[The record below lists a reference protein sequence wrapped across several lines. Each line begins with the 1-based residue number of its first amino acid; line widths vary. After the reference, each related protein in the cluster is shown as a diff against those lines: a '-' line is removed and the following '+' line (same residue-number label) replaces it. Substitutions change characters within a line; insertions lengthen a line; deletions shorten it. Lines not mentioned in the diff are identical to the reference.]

1 MKSILYAGAA
11 LMIGASIYGFVDYRH
26 THKKKGFKE
35 MYAEKKT
42 EAPVAVATTDE
53 PVTSKEIAVT
63 EKTKP
68 AVSKKMVAV
77 KAKEADPV
85 QPIAGEEKLVT
96 EKKAFGDA
104 PAVTVEPSQES
115 SALKTVKKKR
125 KLKKELFS
133 RAPLRDEEEVLIES
147 VKEKVKKTESK
158 EL

>member
-11 LMIGASIYGFVDYRH
+11 LMIGASIYGFVDYKQ
-26 THKKKGFKE
+26 THKKKEFKE
-35 MYAEKKT
+35 MYAEKKK
-42 EAPVAVATTDE
+42 EAPVAVATPDE

-68 AVSKKMVAV
+68 VAGKKAVAV

-85 QPIAGEEKLVT
+85 QPIADADKLVT
-96 EKKAFGDA
+96 EKKVFGDE
-104 PAVTVEPSQES
+104 PAVTVEPSRES

-133 RAPLRDEEEVLIES
+133 RAPLRDEEEVLIQPA
-147 VKEKVKKTESK
+147 KEKVKKTESK